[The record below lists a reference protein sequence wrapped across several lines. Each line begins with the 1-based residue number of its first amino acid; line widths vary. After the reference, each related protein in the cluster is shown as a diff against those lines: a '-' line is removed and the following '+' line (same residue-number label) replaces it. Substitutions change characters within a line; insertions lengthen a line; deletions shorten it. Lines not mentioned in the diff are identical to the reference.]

1 MNMGTPTSNSIPF
14 HHDATPHDAAD
25 EQETTPGGNEPI
37 RWVTIYKTL
46 GLVPAQI
53 MAGRLE
59 AEGIPARAWQEGAGQ
74 ALGLTV
80 GLLGNGHVSVPDTYA
95 DEARQLL
102 DEIEKENEA
111 WAEEGWDEE
120 E

>member
-1 MNMGTPTSNSIPF
+1 MAGLSIPYNNG
-14 HHDATPHDAAD
+14 HESAS
-25 EQETTPGGNEPI
+25 EQETTPSGEEPI

-59 AEGIPARAWQEGAGQ
+59 AEGLPARAWQEGAGQ

-80 GLLGNGHVSVPDTYA
+80 GLLGNGHVSVPETHA
-95 DEARQLL
+95 EEARRLL
-102 DEIEKENEA
+102 AEIEKENEA
-111 WAEEGWDEE
+111 WAAEDWEDEE

>member
-1 MNMGTPTSNSIPF
+1 MGTSTSNSIPY
-14 HHDATPHDAAD
+14 HHKSTD
-25 EQETTPGGNEPI
+25 EKETTPGGNKSV

-46 GLVPAQI
+46 GLAPAQI

-59 AEGIPARAWQEGAGQ
+59 AEGIPVRAWQEGAGQ

-80 GLLGNGHVSVPDTYA
+80 GLLGNGHVSVPETYA
-95 DEARQLL
+95 DQARQLL

-111 WAEEGWDEE
+111 WANEAWDEE